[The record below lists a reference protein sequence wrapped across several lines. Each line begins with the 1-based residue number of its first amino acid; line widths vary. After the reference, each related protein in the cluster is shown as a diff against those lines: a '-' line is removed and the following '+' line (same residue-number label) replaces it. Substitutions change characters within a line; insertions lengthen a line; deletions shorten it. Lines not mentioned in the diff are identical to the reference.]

1 MAEDW
6 EKLAGEKGEVV
17 QTSRFRRALTLGSM
31 GAKVTAT
38 AMASKVGEMVLAS
51 SKDKRDE
58 YMERARAKKAKMII
72 EALGKLKGAS
82 MKIGQLI
89 SADPELVPGDV
100 AELLSSLQN
109 SAPPMTYQT
118 VAAQIEAA
126 YDMPIEAVFQYFDPE
141 PLGAASIGQVHR
153 ARLESGEWVAVK
165 VQYPGVVESLESDLK
180 SLGTIMT
187 YGRAVMEKSRLDG
200 YLQEIRNVILQE
212 SDYLAEAENLARF
225 YDRIAARPGLKSPKP
240 FTEQSRKSVL
250 VMELM
255 EGQKLDEALEQMEL
269 GPRRD
274 AILLRWVATFAW
286 MFHECQELHI
296 DPHPGNFM
304 LDDEDNIVIL
314 DFGCVKTFTPE
325 FTDGFLSILDAC
337 WQDDPQRALDLYVSL
352 GYASGTAELDPNL
365 LREYHQFFLAPFLKD
380 EPYDFGNWTPGRDA
394 RAFMMSH
401 PSFLKLIPPAEALPY
416 FRVLSGI
423 KGLLGRMD
431 ATVNVCR
438 MAVET
443 AERRGVLTPN
453 PRV

>member
-1 MAEDW
+1 
-6 EKLAGEKGEVV
+6 
-17 QTSRFRRALTLGSM
+17 
-31 GAKVTAT
+31 
-38 AMASKVGEMVLAS
+38 
-51 SKDKRDE
+51 
-58 YMERARAKKAKMII
+58 
-72 EALGKLKGAS
+72 
-82 MKIGQLI
+82 
-89 SADPELVPGDV
+89 
-100 AELLSSLQN
+100 
-109 SAPPMTYQT
+109 
-118 VAAQIEAA
+118 
-126 YDMPIEAVFQYFDPE
+126 
-141 PLGAASIGQVHR
+141 
-153 ARLESGEWVAVK
+153 
-165 VQYPGVVESLESDLK
+165 
-180 SLGTIMT
+180 
-187 YGRAVMEKSRLDG
+187 
-200 YLQEIRNVILQE
+200 
-212 SDYLAEAENLARF
+212 
-225 YDRIAARPGLKSPKP
+225 
-240 FTEQSRKSVL
+240 
-250 VMELM
+250 
-255 EGQKLDEALEQMEL
+255 
-269 GPRRD
+269 
-274 AILLRWVATFAW
+274 

-304 LDDEDNIVIL
+304 LDAEDNIVIL